1 MSKMPLLTIIVPV
14 YNTEKYL
21 KQCLSSLCS
30 QTYGNIEI
38 LVVDDGSN
46 DSSAAIC
53 DEFAEKDPRVVVIH
67 KDNGGVAMARNVALS
82 KAKGDYFMFVDSDDW
97 VVPDFCEC
105 ALSQLL
111 ENNVRLLVFGHKGV
125 YEVPGKAPVIKIFKV
140 KNPIRMTASQAMR
153 YVLGGNTVYNYM
165 CNKIYDRKLFDGI
178 EFPVGRVFEDNDVTY
193 RVVHRAGDIFISDK
207 VLYYYRRQETSISY
221 HWNKPKSIKD
231 RFQIWRQRLE
241 FLKVHYPEHVD
252 LQIVRLA
259 YEGLSA
265 YTFCKGDEYKDFR
278 NEVKDFLKEN
288 KACVLKNSKS
298 VFFLL
303 YYYCRPL
310 LPACLK
316 HHHNKIR

>member
-1 MSKMPLLTIIVPV
+1 MNQMQLITIIVPV

-46 DSSAAIC
+46 DKSAAIC
-53 DEFAEKDPRVVVIH
+53 DEFVEKDPRVVVLH
-67 KDNGGVAMARNVALS
+67 KENGGVAMARNVALK
-82 KAKGDYFMFVDSDDW
+82 KARGDYFMFVDSDDW
-97 VVPDFCEC
+97 VEPDFCEC
-105 ALSQLL
+105 ALSQLM
-111 ENNVRLLVFGHKGV
+111 ENKVRLLVFGHEGH
-125 YEVPGKAPVIKIFKV
+125 YEVPGKETLVKV
-140 KNPIRMTASQAMR
+140 FHVDNPIRMTASQAMR

-193 RVVHRAGDIFISDK
+193 KVVHRAGDIFISDR
-207 VLYYYRRQETSISY
+207 VLYHYRRQEASISY
-221 HWNKPKSIKD
+221 NWNKPKNIKD

-241 FLKVHYPEHVD
+241 FLKVHYPEHVNF
-252 LQIVRLA
+252 QIVRLA

-278 NEVKDFLKEN
+278 NEVKTFLKEN

-316 HHHNKIR
+316 RHHNKIR